1 MSKIE
6 TVTDIQKFLFSL
18 QDKKYRDF
26 QSKLIPT
33 INANTVIGVRTPQ
46 LRDFAKK
53 VFSSSCKTEFLKTIP
68 HKYFD
73 ENQLHA
79 FVISLEKDFCECI
92 SFVEKF
98 LPYVDNWATSD
109 QLSPKVFKR
118 NKKELLPYINK
129 WINSSHI
136 YSVRFAI
143 SMLMHHFLD
152 EDFKSEYMEKVVNIR
167 SQEYYINM
175 MRAWYMATALA
186 KQYGTAVE
194 YIENKKLDEWT
205 HKKTIQKAVESY
217 RITDDKKEY
226 LRSLK

>member
-53 VFSSSCKTEFLKTIP
+53 VFTSSCKTEFLKNIP

-79 FVISLEKDFCECI
+79 FVISLEKDFCESI
-92 SFVEKF
+92 SLVEKF
-98 LPYVDNWATSD
+98 LPYIDNWATSD
-109 QLSPKVFKR
+109 QLSPKIFKR